1 MKSLTQNVDLI
12 PEAKEA
18 TPQGLFTKETESFQR
33 HCSKQRNKFL
43 KFR

>member
-18 TPQGLFTKETESFQR
+18 TPQGLFTKEVKSSSDDIALSNETNS
-33 HCSKQRNKFL
+33 
-43 KFR
+43 